1 MLLTYDAVDAKGKA
15 QRDTLEAADE
25 RDAVNQLRRRGLYVT
40 RIERPRADAA
50 PIVRNTNATVHF
62 PLGTLVLF
70 TRQMAMLLRAGSAL
84 VPAIIAIRRQMKKPA
99 HVALLSRIVN
109 DLESG
114 DTLTDALR
122 RHGETFDPVYCAIV
136 AAGESSASLPAMFER
151 LAGIVARR
159 RSMRNKIIGAL
170 AYPTLL
176 VCMSAK
182 ILGVMILF
190 VLPRFNGMFTQ
201 LGVKPPAITRALLH
215 TGDFARNHWLWLA
228 AGAVAAVG
236 AIVWTLLSQR
246 GRAWLANFQLSI
258 PIIGRLRSRL
268 IQAQA
273 FRTMGMLLESK
284 VGVIDALELARQ
296 ATRNRRFQKLFD
308 AIEDAVTAGG
318 SLSAALDS
326 SRLIDPSLCQ
336 AVRTGE
342 ESGRMGEAM
351 TYSADVL
358 DETTAE
364 LMNAVMKLMEPAILM
379 VMGVLVGGI
388 AIALFMPLF
397 DLTAAMK

>member
-15 QRDTLEAADE
+15 QRNTLEAADE
-25 RDAVNQLRRRGLYVT
+25 RDAVDQLRRRGLYAT
-40 RIERPRADAA
+40 RIERPKADAA
-50 PIVRNTNATVHF
+50 PTARNAAAASRM

-84 VPAIIAIRRQMKKPA
+84 VPAIVAIRRQMKKPA
-99 HVALLSRIVN
+99 HAALLTRIVN

-122 RHGETFDPVYCAIV
+122 RHRETFDPVYCAIV

-170 AYPTLL
+170 AYPALL

-190 VLPRFNGMFTQ
+190 VLPRFNEMFKQ
-201 LGVKPPAITRALLH
+201 LGVTPPAITRALLH
-215 TGDFARNHWLWLA
+215 TGGFARGNWPWLV
-228 AGAVAAVG
+228 AGAVAAIG
-236 AIVWTLLSQR
+236 ALIWVLMSQTGRSWLS
-246 GRAWLANFQLSI
+246 NFQLSI
-258 PIIGRLRSRL
+258 PIVGRLRSRL

-296 ATRNRRFQKLFD
+296 ATRNRRFQTLFD

-318 SLSAALDS
+318 QLSAALES

-351 TYSADVL
+351 SYSADVL

-364 LMNAVMKLMEPAILM
+364 LMNTVMKLIEPAILM
-379 VMGVLVGGI
+379 VMGALVGGI
-388 AIALFMPLF
+388 AVALFMPLF